1 MERHNIRMIESV
13 WYWFKSNRLHLIFWT
28 IYIMYEAGLTG
39 IFAGRFGK
47 AENYIVHYALNISLF
62 YFHYWMMKKFA
73 SKHLYLL
80 FFLLLILLE
89 IAIYIPFLA
98 TLNHLFTDYNQSSIR
113 TFFGIN
119 HKFIAS
125 ATYRSI
131 FFIIVSTGYWFL
143 RQYLN
148 ERKKAEEIEQDRLQ
162 QIVKKETAEK
172 NLLLAQNAHLRAQVN
187 PHFLFNVLTFIHR
200 RIRKSDKIAGE
211 VVISLTSLMRYAI
224 ETSQNTEMVLLSEE
238 ISQVYDLV
246 NILRVL
252 KGDEFNIE
260 IKVDHNISEIKL
272 IPLLLL
278 TVTENMYKHG
288 DLSDVN
294 NCGVLTIYQSNNTL
308 TIESKNLICEK
319 KKSLTLKT
327 GLKNLRERIRDFYG
341 TRAEIES
348 LEHEGMFHL
357 TISIPVRKSKA

>member
-1 MERHNIRMIESV
+1 MERHNIGMIESV
-13 WYWFKSNRLHLIFWT
+13 WYWFKSNRLHLIFWA

-89 IAIYIPFLA
+89 IVIYIPFLA
-98 TLNHLFTDYNQSSIR
+98 ALNHLFTDYNQSPIT

-119 HKFIAS
+119 RKFIAS

-187 PHFLFNVLTFIHR
+187 PHFLFNVLTFVHR
-200 RIRKSDKIAGE
+200 RIRKTDSIAGE

-224 ETSQNTEMVLLSEE
+224 ETSQDTEMVLLSEE
-238 ISQVYDLV
+238 INQVRDLI
-246 NILRVL
+246 NILRIL
-252 KGDEFNIE
+252 KGDEFNFKIE
-260 IKVDHNISEIKL
+260 VDHNIGDVKL

-288 DLSDVN
+288 DLSDIN
-294 NCGVLTIYQSNNTL
+294 NCGVITISHSNNALIIGT
-308 TIESKNLICEK
+308 KNLICEK
-319 KKSLTLKT
+319 KKSISFKT
-327 GLKNLRERIRDFYG
+327 GLINLQKRIRDFYG
-341 TRAEIES
+341 MDAGMVS
-348 LEHEGMFHL
+348 LEREGMFYL
-357 TISIPVRKSKA
+357 TISIPV

>member
-1 MERHNIRMIESV
+1 MERHNIGMIESV
-13 WYWFKSNRLHLIFWT
+13 WYWLKSNRLHLIFWA

-39 IFAGRFGK
+39 IFVGRFGK

-62 YFHYWMMKKFA
+62 YFHYGMMKKFA
-73 SKHLYLL
+73 NKHLYLL
-80 FFLLLILLE
+80 IFAFLILLE
-89 IAIYIPFLA
+89 ILIYIPFLA
-98 TLNHLFTDYNQSSIR
+98 TLNHLFTDYNRSSIK

-148 ERKKAEEIEQDRLQ
+148 ERKKAQEIEQDRLQ

-200 RIRKSDKIAGE
+200 RIRKTDSTAGE

-224 ETSQNTEMVLLSEE
+224 ETSQDIEMVPLSEE
-238 ISQVYDLV
+238 INQVRDLI
-246 NILRVL
+246 NILRIL
-252 KGDEFNIE
+252 KGDEFNFK
-260 IKVDHNISEIKL
+260 IKVDHNIEEVKL

-278 TVTENMYKHG
+278 TLTENMYKHG

-294 NCGVLTIYQSNNTL
+294 NCGVLTISRSNNIL
-308 TIESKNLICEK
+308 TIETKNLICEN
-319 KKSLTLKT
+319 KKSISFKT
-327 GLKNLRERIRDFYG
+327 GLKNLQTRIRDFYG
-341 TRAEIES
+341 MDAGMEF
-348 LEHEGMFHL
+348 LEHDSIFYL
-357 TISIPVRKSKA
+357 KISIPL